1 MPAPAD
7 WSSEALLA
15 KAKLYVEE
23 MERHDATDWR
33 YALWSS
39 FALELLARAA
49 LAHTSPVL
57 LAKADQVKHV
67 YFALGLDVG
76 GAGTARSIEFAE
88 VATRLSELHNREFTS
103 ELRDFAVLH
112 LGYRNAELHS
122 GAVAFPNAANW
133 IGRYYSTCAVLL
145 KILGLGLGD
154 FVGDVKAAE
163 ALIREA
169 ADDAA
174 KSVRQDIT
182 SHQKVWRN
190 LDQPERDQRLQEAQ
204 AWAGRERGHRVACP
218 ACDSVAL
225 VEGRPL
231 GPPRIQV
238 NEADLE
244 VVVRQAML
252 PTGLR
257 CVACKLRIVGEA
269 RLRFAER
276 GDAFTQTRTESLPAY
291 FGLYTEDEV
300 HEAVEA
306 ETRRFMDDD
315 NNE

>member
-7 WSSEALLA
+7 WSSETLLA

-23 MERHDATDWR
+23 MELHDATDWR

-57 LAKADQVKHV
+57 LAKTDHVKHI
-67 YFALGLDVG
+67 YFALGIEAG
-76 GAGTARSIEFAE
+76 AAGTAKSIEFSE
-88 VATRLSELHNREFTS
+88 VASRLNELHREFTP

-122 GAVAFPNAANW
+122 GAAAFPNAARW
-133 IGRYYSTCAVLL
+133 VGRYYSTCKILL

-154 FVGDVKAAE
+154 FVGDAGAAE

-174 KSVRQDIT
+174 KSVKQDIT
-182 SHQKVWRN
+182 SHNKVWLN
-190 LDQPERDQRLQEAQ
+190 LDQVLRDQREQEAL

-218 ACDSVAL
+218 ACRSVAL

-231 GPPRIQV
+231 GPPRAQV
-238 NEADLE
+238 NEAEQE

-257 CVACKLRIVGEA
+257 CVACNLRIAGEA

-276 GDAFTQTRTESLPAY
+276 GDAFTHNRTESLPAY